1 MLGSVKK
8 LVVGGV
14 AWAAF
19 GAAILACQSPNT
31 GYAASQQQLAQ
42 ESQPAL
48 PEANTAVASRP
59 GPPRFTEKAPPFRE
73 ATQDEIEVLEG
84 TYRTERSR
92 DELLNAI
99 AHGRAD
105 FKESRIEKFK
115 EVAKT
120 LPPAEREKA
129 LEKLANMAP

>member
-1 MLGSVKK
+1 MKHLKK

-19 GAAILACQSPNT
+19 GAAISACQSPST
-31 GYAASQQQLAQ
+31 GYAASQQQLAK
-42 ESQPAL
+42 ESQPASVARR
-48 PEANTAVASRP
+48 PE
-59 GPPRFTEKAPPFRE
+59 PPRFTEKAPPVRE

-92 DELLNAI
+92 EELLDAI
-99 AHGRAD
+99 ANGHPD
-105 FKESRIEKFK
+105 LKKSRVEKFK
-115 EVAKT
+115 EVANT

-129 LEKLANMAP
+129 LEELAKVAPQ